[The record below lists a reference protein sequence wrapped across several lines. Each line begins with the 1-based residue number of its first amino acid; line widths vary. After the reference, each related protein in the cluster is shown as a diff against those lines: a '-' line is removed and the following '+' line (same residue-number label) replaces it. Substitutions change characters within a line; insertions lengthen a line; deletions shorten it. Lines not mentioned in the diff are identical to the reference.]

1 MSEPII
7 THSRID
13 RHLVRNR
20 LVSQL
25 KNVDTVRAKA
35 LADLGIHTVGDLLW
49 HVPFRYLDMTTVVPI
64 SSIFDGEATV
74 VGHVAEVLVKKPRPK
89 LTVTEVVINDGSGAL
104 VGVWF
109 NQPWIQRTFEVG
121 QRCAFT
127 GSVKFE
133 FGMRRMANPYVEQL
147 SEANAHKAAMVPVY
161 RTTEKLAQGWLRK
174 IVGEAVAQSSWGL
187 DEIPLNVRNELQ
199 LPSLSWAFLRVHKP
213 QSLVDTQ
220 VARRRLAFEELFWLQ
235 LVFAYKRSLRLRE
248 AQGISHVTTGP
259 VLELGREAF
268 GFHPSEEQ
276 SNAIAQILEDM
287 AAPYSMQRMV
297 LGDVGTG
304 KTMVAAHALFAVAD
318 TGTQAAM
325 MAPTEVLAQQY
336 ARKVGPVL
344 DRCGV
349 SWAVLTGSTPQAEK
363 QSIKGRLAEGA
374 ITVLFGTH
382 AVIQEDVEFKSLS
395 LVIID
400 EQHRFGVQQRKQLR
414 SKAADPDVL
423 VMSATPIPRSL
434 TLIAYGDLD
443 VSTLR
448 HRPIEGAGVTT
459 KVLKPSQSYKAH
471 EAVHQA
477 VKQGR
482 QAYVIC
488 ALVED
493 SDALAVQSATTQA
506 EMLSAGEYA
515 QLRVGL
521 LTGRMSPKEKQSV
534 MGQFVAGDI
543 DVLVATTVIEVGVDV
558 PNATQMIVLDAER
571 FGLAQLHQLRGR
583 VGRGA
588 YGGQVWLISDTPNP
602 DTQKRLAALEST
614 SDGFAVAQLDL
625 ELRGAGDVMGTR
637 QHGSAALRV
646 ADLALDS
653 DLLSQAYDSAQALIA
668 EDPTLSK
675 GAYALAKHRL
685 QDLLRSYDEWVKA
698 G

>member
-1 MSEPII
+1 MSEPIA

-13 RHLVRNR
+13 RHLVRDR

-25 KNVDTVRAKA
+25 KNVDAARAKA
-35 LADLGIHTVGDLLW
+35 LVGLGIQTVGDLLW
-49 HVPFRYLDMTTVVPI
+49 HVPFRYLDMTTVIPI
-64 SSIFDGEATV
+64 SSVFDGDATV
-74 VGHVAEVLVKKPRPK
+74 VGHVVEVLVKKPRPK

-127 GSVKFE
+127 GAVKFE

-147 SEANAHKAAMVPVY
+147 SEANAHHAAMVPVY

-174 IVGEAVAQSSWGL
+174 IISEAVIQGSWGL

-199 LPSLSWAFLRVHKP
+199 LPSLSWAFLRIHKP
-213 QSLVDTQ
+213 QSLADTQ
-220 VARRRLAFEELFWLQ
+220 IARRRLAFEELFWLQ

-248 AQGISHVTTGP
+248 AHGISHVTTGP
-259 VLELGREAF
+259 MLELGREVF
-268 GFHPSEEQ
+268 GFYPSEEQ
-276 SNAIAQILEDM
+276 TVAIAQILEDM

-318 TGTQAAM
+318 TGTQAVM

-344 DRCGV
+344 DTCDI
-349 SWAVLTGSTPQAEK
+349 SWAVLTGSTSQAEK
-363 QSIKGRLAEGA
+363 QSIKARLAEGA

-434 TLIAYGDLD
+434 TLVAYGDLD
-443 VSTLR
+443 VSTLH

-482 QAYVIC
+482 QAYIIC

-493 SDALAVQSATTQA
+493 SDALAVQSATRQA

-521 LTGRMSPKEKQSV
+521 LTGRMSSKEKQVV
-534 MGQFVAGDI
+534 MQQFVAGDI

-588 YGGQVWLISDTPNP
+588 YSGEVWLISDTPNP
-602 DTQKRLAALEST
+602 ETQKRLAALEST

-637 QHGSAALRV
+637 QHGSAALKV

-653 DLLSQAYDSAQALIA
+653 DLLSQAYDSAEALIA

-675 GAYALAKHRL
+675 GIYALAKHRL
-685 QDLLRSYDEWVKA
+685 LDLLRSYDEWVKA